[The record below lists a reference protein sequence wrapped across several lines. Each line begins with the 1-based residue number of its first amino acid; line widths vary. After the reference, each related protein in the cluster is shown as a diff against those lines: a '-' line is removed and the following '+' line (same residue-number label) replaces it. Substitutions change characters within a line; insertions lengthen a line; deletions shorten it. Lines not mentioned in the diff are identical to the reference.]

1 MRHLCTRIIH
11 EMVIA
16 DQRELMHYLQAEHGE
31 GREGSELLPLLKAK
45 LGSSL
50 RSQVQSVRYR
60 APELIVMVEKALEP
74 GDLRI
79 AGPET
84 GEPGSMHPVS
94 IRSMH
99 LDEAELSAIG
109 HFGVTDALLAIC
121 TEPDVAIALG
131 LMWPAD
137 TGSSKSLL
145 KQIES
150 LEIQLE
156 SSQEINTLLI
166 DLAKSL
172 AEEKGEQLQELV
184 IEKATAAI
192 LNETA
197 ASQLATSTDDD
208 VADLLDSTLGSVVQ
222 EDIFAEI
229 YEQIKQLHPVDR
241 LALCLC
247 EPDEV
252 LENWVES
259 QYGEFPTPT
268 SCTDIKLS
276 CDTLIG
282 KMASAVEGRIYEAAE
297 AETEE

>member
-1 MRHLCTRIIH
+1 MRHLCTRNIH
-11 EMVIA
+11 EIVIA
-16 DQRELMHYLQAEHGE
+16 DQRELMHYLHMEHGE
-31 GREGSELLPLLKAK
+31 GREGTELLPLLKAK

-74 GDLRI
+74 EDLRI
-79 AGPET
+79 TGPET
-84 GEPGSMHPVS
+84 GEPGSMHPVC

-99 LDEAELSAIG
+99 LDESQLSASG
-109 HFGVTDALLAIC
+109 HFGLTDALLNIC

-137 TGSSKSLL
+137 TDNSKSLL

-166 DLAKSL
+166 DLAKTL

-192 LNETA
+192 LSESA
-197 ASQLATSTDDD
+197 ASQLAASTDDD
-208 VADLLDSTLGSVVQ
+208 VADLLDSTLGGVVE
-222 EDIFAEI
+222 EDIYCEI
-229 YEQIKQLHPVDR
+229 YEQITQLHPVDR

-259 QYGEFPTPT
+259 QYGEFPTPI

-276 CDTLIG
+276 CDTLIR
-282 KMASAVEGRIYEAAE
+282 KMARAVEGRIHEAVE
-297 AETEE
+297 A

>member
-1 MRHLCTRIIH
+1 MSHPRTGNIH
-11 EMVIA
+11 EIVIA
-16 DQRELMHYLQAEHGE
+16 DQRELMHYLHVEHGE
-31 GREGSELLPLLKAK
+31 GREGTELLPLLKAK

-74 GDLRI
+74 EELRI

-84 GEPGSMHPVS
+84 GEPGSMHPVC
-94 IRSMH
+94 IRTMH
-99 LDEAELSAIG
+99 LDESALSASG
-109 HFGVTDALLAIC
+109 QYGLTDALLAIC

-137 TGSSKSLL
+137 IDNSKSLL

-150 LEIQLE
+150 LEIRLE

-166 DLAKSL
+166 DLAKTL

-192 LNETA
+192 LNESA

-208 VADLLDSTLGSVVQ
+208 VADLLDSTLGGVVE
-222 EDIFAEI
+222 EDIYSEI

-247 EPDEV
+247 EPDTV
-252 LENWVES
+252 LEDWVES

-276 CDTLIG
+276 CDILI
-282 KMASAVEGRIYEAAE
+282 KEMARAVEGRIYEAAE